1 MKDRKA
7 ANERTNYADTGY
19 IRIARITEKPDG
31 PCRRGHK
38 QDAVDL
44 PPIQRMFVLETVFM
58 VGVIWRRE
66 LFGIVGNLYGF
77 GLFQFCLGHDGLTI
91 SPNS

>member
-1 MKDRKA
+1 
-7 ANERTNYADTGY
+7 
-19 IRIARITEKPDG
+19 
-31 PCRRGHK
+31 
-38 QDAVDL
+38 
-44 PPIQRMFVLETVFM
+44 M